1 MKRHLAL
8 QDLSR
13 DHHALLMHAQRLT
26 QGADTDPQAA
36 LKAARNFLSYWTG
49 ACIDHLDEEE
59 RFVVPHASDTG
70 IQGRFAM
77 IHEVLREAADG
88 LRVSMMDPT
97 YFRPALRALA
107 EALRAHVSFCEANLF
122 MDVQDHAESRMEALG
137 KQMTKFRQERRP
149 QAIGPDAQENCY
161 L

>member
-1 MKRHLAL
+1 MKRHPAL

-13 DHHALLMHAQRLT
+13 DHHTLLLHAQRLQ
-26 QGADTDPQAA
+26 QGADTDPQTA

-49 ACIDHLDEEE
+49 ACIDHLDEESQ
-59 RFVVPHASDTG
+59 FVVPQSSDSG
-70 IQGRFAM
+70 IQGRFNM
-77 IHEVLREAADG
+77 LEEVLREAADG

-97 YFRPALRALA
+97 YFRPALRACA
-107 EALRAHVSFCEANLF
+107 EALRAHVTFCEANLF
-122 MDVQDHAESRMEALG
+122 MDVQDRLGDRIQALG
-137 KQMTKFRQERRP
+137 NHMTKFRKERRP